1 MVEDMSS
8 QMVPLVHKRDDE
20 GLEQGC
26 QALAMKIGKGR
37 FEKHSGDRIN
47 GTEWMMEGEESN
59 SFQLSK

>member
-1 MVEDMSS
+1 
-8 QMVPLVHKRDDE
+8 MVPLVHKRDDE